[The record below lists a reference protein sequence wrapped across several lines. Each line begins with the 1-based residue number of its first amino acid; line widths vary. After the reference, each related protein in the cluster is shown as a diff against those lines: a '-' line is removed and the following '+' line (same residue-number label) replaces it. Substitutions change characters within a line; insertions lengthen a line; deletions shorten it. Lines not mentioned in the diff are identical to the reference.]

1 MTEHAQKLNDRLRE
15 MPLEKPSSVWKQIT
29 SFVVGGLTE
38 VGYADDTD
46 LLLVV
51 SSQGRGLFDCL
62 TGERIAR
69 EYESPDA
76 EVNWYNPVRL
86 VALGIGVLAEQ
97 QIRLA
102 GLHGGG
108 MSRFT
113 FDGWSLEIA
122 APNYPIESVFLSPPL
137 KSVFVE
143 SFAEGCVK
151 IAEDYE
157 VRACGFSSTG
167 NSFIVAWSHTLDI
180 YAR

>member
-1 MTEHAQKLNDRLRE
+1 MTEHAQKLNNRLRE
-15 MPLEKPSSVWKQIT
+15 MPLEKPSSVWKQVT
-29 SFVVGGLTE
+29 SFAVGGLTE
-38 VGYADDTD
+38 VGFGDDTD

-69 EYESPDA
+69 DYENPDSN
-76 EVNWYNPVRL
+76 VDWYNPVRL
-86 VALGIGVLAEQ
+86 LASGIGVLAGQE
-97 QIRLA
+97 IRLA

-108 MSRFT
+108 LPRFT
-113 FDGWSLEIA
+113 FDGWSLELA
-122 APNYPIESVFLSPPL
+122 APNYPIENVFLSPPL
-137 KSVFVE
+137 KTIFVD
-143 SFAEGCVK
+143 SFAEGCAK

-167 NSFIVAWSHTLDI
+167 RSFIVAWSHTLNI